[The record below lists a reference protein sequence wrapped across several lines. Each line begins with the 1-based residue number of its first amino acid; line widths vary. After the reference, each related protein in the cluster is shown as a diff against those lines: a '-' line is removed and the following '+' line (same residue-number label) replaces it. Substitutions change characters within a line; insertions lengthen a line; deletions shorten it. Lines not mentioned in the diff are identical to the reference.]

1 MTISATTRS
10 RPQSTTRT
18 GPRTTTTSRAAPRT
32 RRFGIAL
39 GGNLGPSRRTLR
51 EAIDLLEER
60 LGPLEV
66 APIYRT
72 EPVGDRSQPD
82 FLNSVV
88 VGRTSLGAEALL
100 DLLMRLERR
109 FGRRREIP
117 GGPRTLDLDLLFLGR
132 SVRRQRSPLLPHP
145 RLRERRFVLQPLA
158 DLVPDLRLP
167 PDGCTPRELLAELPR
182 RPWARLDSRAPHPP
196 VRRPGVS
203 R

>member
-1 MTISATTRS
+1 M
-10 RPQSTTRT
+10 
-18 GPRTTTTSRAAPRT
+18 
-32 RRFGIAL
+32 
-39 GGNLGPSRRTLR
+39 
-51 EAIDLLEER
+51 
-60 LGPLEV
+60 
-66 APIYRT
+66 
-72 EPVGDRSQPD
+72 
-82 FLNSVV
+82 V

-109 FGRRREIP
+109 FGRRRELP

-167 PDGCTPRELLAELPR
+167 PDGRTPRELLAELPR

-196 VRRPGVS
+196 VRHSGVS